1 MSLLF
6 LRTGERVTYEV
17 TYEHRRQVETVID
30 ELALRLLDEE
40 DWQPQCGEQCGQC
53 AYARYCSAVEAE
65 PEPLPE
71 VRQKTRK
78 LQLCLSF

>member
-1 MSLLF
+1 M
-6 LRTGERVTYEV
+6 TYEV
-17 TYEHRRQVETVID
+17 TYGHRRQVEAVIGD
-30 ELALRLLDEE
+30 LALRLLDDEA
-40 DWQPQCGEQCGQC
+40 WQPRCGEQCGKC

-78 LQLCLSF
+78 LQLCFSF